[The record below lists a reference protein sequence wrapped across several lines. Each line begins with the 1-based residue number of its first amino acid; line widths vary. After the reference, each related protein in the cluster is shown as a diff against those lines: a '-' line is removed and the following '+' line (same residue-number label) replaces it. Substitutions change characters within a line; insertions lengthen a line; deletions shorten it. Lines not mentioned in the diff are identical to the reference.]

1 MGTIILFFNAI
12 AYFLL
17 FYLNWRKNKQVDIY
31 FFLTFLYAFTA
42 IMCFLYY
49 QEVPSEYPNIGI
61 IAFVYL
67 FFALMMF
74 MAPIRTFDIRKKT
87 LNIIDNRYF
96 LILALIFLVFSAYD
110 IVTSFAHTEEI
121 IKSGAY
127 EELRNMGYTDP
138 DMVELYSDQY
148 QRLAKN
154 VDSYLKPF
162 ALVYAF
168 FQLTKPNPNKLL
180 VISLFIAIIVPS
192 FIGAVA
198 DASRGMI
205 IAVLLQLVVAYLLF
219 KNNIPVERKKY
230 FYIGSL
236 VVLSGF
242 VIYTIAVTLSRFGD
256 DSGNSVF
263 MYLGHSMLVFND
275 GIFYNMTQYSW
286 GGKFL
291 DFFVDM
297 FGLQSFFPKAIG
309 ATHPKAFCTII
320 GSLYTDFGPA
330 GTLCMAVLAQLII
343 KRYFYTKEIKM
354 SDAIMIVFYSTT
366 IANGI
371 MVSPRGR
378 ALTWIMTFVVYFI
391 VRILEK
397 KSKKVYIIKK
407 NCYA

>member
-1 MGTIILFFNAI
+1 MGLVLVFLNAI
-12 AYFLL
+12 AYSIL
-17 FYLNWRKNKQVDIY
+17 FYQSWRKHKGLDIY
-31 FFLTFLYAFTA
+31 SFLTFLYAFTA

-61 IAFVYL
+61 VAFIYL
-67 FFALMMF
+67 FVAIMMF
-74 MAPIRTFDIRKKT
+74 MAPIRSFDLSKKT
-87 LNIIDNRYF
+87 ITIIDNRYF
-96 LILALIFLVFSAYD
+96 LLLALVYIGFAAYD
-110 IVTSFAHTEEI
+110 IITSLAHTEEI
-121 IKSGAY
+121 IQSGAY
-127 EELRNMGYTDP
+127 EELRNIGYTDP
-138 DMVELYSDQY
+138 DSVELYSDQY
-148 QRLAKN
+148 QRFAKN
-154 VDSYLKPF
+154 VDSYLRPF
-162 ALVYAF
+162 ALVYSF
-168 FQLTKPNPNKLL
+168 YLLTKPKLNKIL
-180 VISLFIAIIVPS
+180 VIGLFASVIIPS
-192 FIGAVA
+192 FIAAVA

-205 IAVLLQLVVAYLLF
+205 IGVLLQLIVAYLLF
-219 KNNIPVERKKY
+219 KNKIPTVRKKY
-230 FYIGSL
+230 FYIGSII
-236 VVLSGF
+236 VLTGLAA
-242 VIYTIAVTLSRFGD
+242 YTIAVTLSRFGD

-309 ATHPKAFCTII
+309 ATHPKAFCTFI

-330 GTLCMAVLAQLII
+330 GTLCMAVLAQLVI

-354 SDAIMIVFYSTT
+354 SDAIMIIFYSAT

-397 KSKKVYIIKK
+397 KSKKVHIIKK
-407 NCYA
+407 VSYA

>member
-1 MGTIILFFNAI
+1 MGNIILFLNAI

-17 FYLNWRKNKQVDIY
+17 FYLNWRKNKRMDIY
-31 FFLTFLYAFTA
+31 IFLTFLYAFTA
-42 IMCFLYY
+42 VMCFLYY

-96 LILALIFLVFSAYD
+96 LILALIFLAFSAYD

-127 EELRNMGYTDP
+127 EELRTMGYTDP

-154 VDSYLKPF
+154 IDSYLKPF

-192 FIGAVA
+192 FIAAVA

-205 IAVLLQLVVAYLLF
+205 IGVLLQLVVAYLLF

-309 ATHPKAFCTII
+309 VTHPKAFCTFI
-320 GSLYTDFGPA
+320 GSLYIDFGPA
-330 GTLCMAVLAQLII
+330 GTLCVAVLAQLII
-343 KRYFYTKEIKM
+343 KRYFYSKEIKM
-354 SDAIMIVFYSTT
+354 SDAIMIIFYSAT

-371 MVSPRGR
+371 MVSPKGR

-397 KSKKVYIIKK
+397 KSKKVCIIKK
-407 NCYA
+407 VSYA